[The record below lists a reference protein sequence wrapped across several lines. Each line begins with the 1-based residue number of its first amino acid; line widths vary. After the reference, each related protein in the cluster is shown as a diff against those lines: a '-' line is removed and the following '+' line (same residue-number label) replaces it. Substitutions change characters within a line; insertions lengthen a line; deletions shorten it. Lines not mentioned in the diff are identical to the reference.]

1 MKSELNKIIEK
12 EKIRE
17 HNELHSSEDSGRRD
31 FLKKAAWGG
40 VALGG
45 MMAAS
50 IEDTVAMTTQNVGR
64 SSSPSELRI
73 TDMRMAGRLIKIIT
87 NQDIYGLG
95 EVRDG
100 GDPRYALFLKSRILG
115 LNPCNV
121 EMIFKII
128 KQFGYH
134 GRQGGGVSGVEM
146 ALWDLCGKAYGVPAW
161 QLLGGRY
168 RDKVRLYADTPD
180 SGGADA
186 IAAAVK
192 RRMEVQ
198 GFTWLKMDLGIH
210 LIRDKDK
217 GIVNNKFWDGAS
229 GQYTMNIR
237 GSNIIDYMGYGWR
250 EHPFTQVQLTDKGL
264 EDLAA
269 IVEKVRNTVG
279 YEIPLS
285 SDHYGHFDVNN
296 SIRMG
301 RALEKY
307 RLAWLEDATQ
317 WYNFDDQKTMKDA
330 LETPI
335 CTGEDIYCLRGPG
348 LGLGFKDLIDAKCVD
363 IIHPDLATSGGLL
376 ETKRIGDY
384 AQENGIAMAMHMAGT
399 PVTFMANVHCAA
411 ATENFLSMEHHSPD
425 DPYYES
431 YVKMTG
437 SKPMIEKG
445 FAIVPLDSPGLGI
458 ELNEDV
464 IKERFLRGRGGY
476 FDQPTDEWNNRN
488 SNDRL
493 WS

>member
-1 MKSELNKIIEK
+1 MNSELNKIIEK
-12 EKIRE
+12 EKARE
-17 HNELHSSEDSGRRD
+17 NTAMEPGTEENSRRG
-31 FLKKAAWGG
+31 FLKRAAWGG

-50 IEDTVAMTTQNVGR
+50 IEDTVAFSTQNVKR
-64 SSSPSELRI
+64 ASSPSELKI
-73 TDMRMAGRLIKIIT
+73 TDLRMAGRIIKIYT

-100 GDPRYALFLKSRILG
+100 ADPRYALFLKSRILG

-121 EMIFKII
+121 EMIFKVIR
-128 KQFGYH
+128 QFGYH

-180 SGGADA
+180 RGGANE
-186 IAAAVK
+186 IAAAIK
-192 RRMEVQ
+192 NRMEVQ

-210 LIRDKDK
+210 LVPDGDKSL
-217 GIVNNKFWDGAS
+217 VNSKFWDGAR
-229 GQYTMNIR
+229 GQYDLR
-237 GSNIIDYMGYGWR
+237 EFMGYGWR
-250 EHPFTQVQLTDKGL
+250 EHPFTHVQLTEKAC
-264 EDLAA
+264 EELAA
-269 IVEKVRNTVG
+269 VVEKVRNVTG

-285 SDHYGHFDVNN
+285 TDHYGHFDENN
-296 SIRMG
+296 TIRMG

-307 RLAWLEDATQ
+307 RLAWLEDTTQ
-317 WYNFDDQKTMKDA
+317 WWYYDKLRTIKNA

-348 LGLGFKDLIDAKCVD
+348 RDSGFKELIDAQCVD

-384 AQENGIAMAMHMAGT
+384 AQDAGIAMAMHMAGT
-399 PVTFMANVHCAA
+399 PVCFMANVHCAA
-411 ATENFLSMEHHSPD
+411 ATENFLALEHHNVDTPWW
-425 DPYYES
+425 ES
-431 YVKMTG
+431 LVKMTG
-437 SKPMIEKG
+437 KEPMITKG
-445 FAIVPLDSPGLGI
+445 FGIVPLDSPGLGI
-458 ELNEDV
+458 ELNDDV
-464 IKERFLRGRGGY
+464 VKERLLKGRDGTPTGG
-476 FDQPTDEWNNRN
+476 FFEPTEEWNRSN
-488 SNDRL
+488 SHERL